1 MNLIFPK
8 EILLVFSCLAI
19 FLILL
24 ESLIFLLKERSVLIF
39 RLSLHYYSLVL
50 YIFQVY
56 RFTYRQEQLAKHTP
70 SELIELAYMSA
81 LLERHPFS
89 DSEPLS
95 NRFRVLRSFLED
107 IVRVV
112 PIESVP
118 YTIASADHN
127 LVGPCCRA
135 LIHSKISLPPSACMK
150 VGMMR
155 ALSRLHIGKQ
165 VQIKEEGLY
174 YTESTFANSR
184 RLEDQSEFELDTLN
198 VPESQLP
205 TIDTKQYDKV
215 LRNRCISMLK
225 DSKRQKQSKPPGGK
239 PSVPLHYRIHNPK
252 MFALNPYSRLQGV
265 ESLYTRSLV
274 GYTTRLPPDHPN
286 YQLLSQ
292 LSQIAPSPDTSMDAA
307 ICGLNIDLLY
317 PPTGSNAIYGPLD
330 ILIVGRK
337 MLSKLV
343 DQMSDQQPPLAAE
356 VNSLSQLCNTQML
369 HTINEIRQE
378 HVRLCTSLLGSFME
392 EQMQV
397 PLKRTSFDTAQ
408 AIFSAVSVAAMGVWA
423 LFNLSYQDV
432 NTLLSGMPNKQLFV
446 QVKEYI
452 RGMFSENT
460 INLDQEYAGKL
471 QFMVQGL
478 DKTVSCNSHYIS
490 YSLERQLVL
499 LCDKLNIS
507 ANTSTERIVDGW
519 DTLFKDNVLAV
530 VTTSHRPLIAR
541 WMRWALMVHNLRE
554 ELAKYTA
561 IGVVGL
567 VNSGKSKLVNSLFG
581 IQVRGIV

>member
-1 MNLIFPK
+1 
-8 EILLVFSCLAI
+8 
-19 FLILL
+19 
-24 ESLIFLLKERSVLIF
+24 
-39 RLSLHYYSLVL
+39 
-50 YIFQVY
+50 
-56 RFTYRQEQLAKHTP
+56 
-70 SELIELAYMSA
+70 MSA
-81 LLERHPFS
+81 LLERHPFVK
-89 DSEPLS
+89 SEPLS
-95 NRFRVLRSFLED
+95 KRFQVLRSFLED

-112 PIESVP
+112 PIESIL
-118 YTIASADHN
+118 YTIASADDN
-127 LVGPCCRA
+127 LVDPCCRA
-135 LIHSKISLPPSACMK
+135 LIESKINLPSSACMNA
-150 VGMMR
+150 GMMR
-155 ALSRLHIGKQ
+155 TLMRIGSGENLRIETSGLFKSERNIVSGLDVLANGDYLPVVEAPDITSKRGQETMQNLKQ
-165 VQIKEEGLY
+165 EKIEPV
-174 YTESTFANSR
+174 SR
-184 RLEDQSEFELDTLN
+184 RSQEKILRKNAISSLKNN
-198 VPESQLP
+198 VR
-205 TIDTKQYDKV
+205 D
-215 LRNRCISMLK
+215 
-225 DSKRQKQSKPPGGK
+225 RQIESKPHGK
-239 PSVPLHYRIHNPK
+239 PSVPWHFKLPSKVSLAIDQYS
-252 MFALNPYSRLQGV
+252 MLYDAQDAYSRV
-265 ESLYTRSLV
+265 IAFTRSV
-274 GYTTRLPPDHPN
+274 PSTDPN
-286 YQLLSQ
+286 YYLLSH
-292 LSQIAPSPDTSMDAA
+292 LLQIAPPPHTSLSRA

-317 PPTGSNAIYGPLD
+317 PLTGSDIIQCPLD
-330 ILIVGRK
+330 ILIFGRK
-337 MLSKLV
+337 LLSKLV
-343 DQMSDQQPPLAAE
+343 DQMSDQQPPTASE

-369 HTINEIRQE
+369 HTINEIRHH

-423 LFNLSYQDV
+423 LFNLSFQDV
-432 NTLLSGMPNKQLFV
+432 NSLLSGMPNMQLFV

-460 INLDQEYAGKL
+460 INLDREYAGKL

-519 DTLFKDNVLAV
+519 DTVFKDNVLAV
-530 VTTSHRPLIAR
+530 VAISHRPLIAR

>member
-1 MNLIFPK
+1 
-8 EILLVFSCLAI
+8 
-19 FLILL
+19 
-24 ESLIFLLKERSVLIF
+24 
-39 RLSLHYYSLVL
+39 
-50 YIFQVY
+50 
-56 RFTYRQEQLAKHTP
+56 
-70 SELIELAYMSA
+70 MSA

-135 LIHSKISLPPSACMK
+135 LIHSKITLPPSACMK

-155 ALSRLHIGKQ
+155 ALSRLHIGEQ
-165 VQIKEEGLY
+165 VQIKEAGLY
-174 YTESTFANSR
+174 HTESIFVKRR
-184 RLEDQSEFELDTLN
+184 RLEDQSEFGIDAKTLN
-198 VPESQLP
+198 VLVSQKQ
-205 TIDTKQYDKV
+205 TIGAKQYE
-215 LRNRCISMLK
+215 NRVRKNNNSVLK
-225 DSKRQKQSKPPGGK
+225 DNKRQKQSKPPGK
-239 PSVPLHYRIHNPK
+239 PSVPIHYRLYNPK
-252 MFALNPYSRLQGV
+252 MFALNPYSHLQDV
-265 ESLYTRSLV
+265 ESLYARSLV
-274 GYTTRLPPDHPN
+274 GYTTMLPPDHPN

-317 PPTGSNAIYGPLD
+317 PPTGSSAIHGPLH

-337 MLSKLV
+337 MLSELV
-343 DQMSDQQPPLAAE
+343 DQMSDQQPPLASE

-369 HTINEIRQE
+369 QTINKIRQH

-432 NTLLSGMPNKQLFV
+432 NTILSGMPNKQLFV
-446 QVKEYI
+446 QVTEYI

-460 INLDQEYAGKL
+460 VNLDREYAGKL

-507 ANTSTERIVDGW
+507 ANTSTERIIDGW

-530 VTTSHRPLIAR
+530 VGISHRPLIAR

>member
-1 MNLIFPK
+1 
-8 EILLVFSCLAI
+8 
-19 FLILL
+19 
-24 ESLIFLLKERSVLIF
+24 
-39 RLSLHYYSLVL
+39 
-50 YIFQVY
+50 
-56 RFTYRQEQLAKHTP
+56 
-70 SELIELAYMSA
+70 MSA

-107 IVRVV
+107 IVHVV

-118 YTIASADHN
+118 YTIASADDN
-127 LVGPCCRA
+127 LAGPCCRA

-155 ALSRLHIGKQ
+155 ALHRLHIGEQ
-165 VQIKEEGLY
+165 VQINEAGLY
-174 YTESTFANSR
+174 YTESIFVERR
-184 RLEDQSEFELDTLN
+184 RLEGQSEFRFDAEKFN
-198 VPESQLP
+198 VPESQPL
-205 TIDTKQYDKV
+205 TIDAKHYNKV
-215 LRNRCISMLK
+215 FRNRCISMLK
-225 DSKRQKQSKPPGGK
+225 DNKRQKQSKSPGK
-239 PSVPLHYRIHNPK
+239 PSVPLHYRLHGSKLSFNQ
-252 MFALNPYSRLQGV
+252 YSMCLQGV
-265 ESLYTRSLV
+265 ESLYARSLV
-274 GYTTRLPPDHPN
+274 GYTTMLSPDHPN
-286 YQLLSQ
+286 HQLLSQ
-292 LSQIAPSPDTSMDAA
+292 LSQIVPSPDTSMDAA

-317 PPTGSNAIYGPLD
+317 PPTGSNAIHGPLN
-330 ILIVGRK
+330 ILIFGRK
-337 MLSKLV
+337 MLSELV

-369 HTINEIRQE
+369 QTINEIRQQ

-432 NTLLSGMPNKQLFV
+432 NSLLSGMPNKQLFV

-460 INLDQEYAGKL
+460 ITLDREYAGKL

-530 VTTSHRPLIAR
+530 VAISHRPLIAR